1 MLIQELTDDVIRNDP
16 LFLAVI
22 ERNLGLLE
30 EIGWQDASLVEQYN
44 IINYSRRLC
53 GGVNER

>member
-44 IINYSRRLC
+44 IIRTILGDC
-53 GGVNER
+53 EGE